1 VTVPQWCRKLF
12 GLILSRFTVHLSY
25 PFPLIFCRFLIKL
38 VIENNEFTG
47 VQEFSAPLRAVPLK
61 AEVLAFSKS

>member
-1 VTVPQWCRKLF
+1 VVQKTFWADFEQIYCTLKL
-12 GLILSRFTVHLSY
+12 
-25 PFPLIFCRFLIKL
+25 P
-38 VIENNEFTG
+38 IEKNEFTG